1 MKKAKRVLGLILC
14 FTLVISGFS
23 FSYAESASTSYM
35 QEVVEKL
42 GENLDGEDMFD
53 YLSYVYL
60 GWRTTGGPW
69 QNQVIDDFARRE
81 LAAVGYTDA
90 GAGFSDQFS
99 KSAND
104 MSSVHDDDYVWTTYF
119 NDISSLTWSP
129 EYAKLEVTTESEF
142 EGKEALIEAIN
153 VESYSFDPTSQTYQD
168 YYGMDIDEMWA
179 WITEKD
185 GSGNRVKVE
194 NGEEAELQKRVHL
207 AWNSCFTE
215 PSGTDPAEAEGVTGE
230 VVYVGTVSRSRVD
243 GVYVYSCS
251 KYSDLTELEGK
262 VLVSD
267 SSLSNTFSLAQQV
280 GAVAVASK
288 ASLSNYS
295 VPKDADGNIIEPF
308 GDSARYA
315 SGASL
320 STTKAQQESG
330 KPIVEWQLSNN
341 MYDALLELLEK
352 SDAPVMAKNI
362 SIGAT
367 YAMNDEAYGGMGQ
380 AITIAEIK
388 GSSKPDERVFL
399 CAHVQEPGSNDNATG
414 VATLLGMATEYKR
427 MIEAGEIERPERTIT
442 FMWGDE
448 MSMATLYMSSH
459 SEEKANLITVLDLDM
474 TGEDTEKTGGVM
486 RIEKTPDPSAKY
498 NYTLDILP
506 WEDDAY
512 LDETFAD
519 PYGDFTRLPDSHTLW
534 GAGSFDGMFQ
544 EGFYLNDL
552 YMYATQNVIAHHDSE
567 FQVDVCPYEGG
578 SDHSRFLAQGIPAM
592 LTWHFTDY
600 TYHTSVDTLALSSA
614 REMENV
620 GITSLAAAILNA
632 DVTDANEAYALEML
646 QLVKDAALARQETE
660 QQNTIN
666 HQVYAQ
672 AHGADYAA
680 ALAEEKEVLQAWA
693 DWYDEALLSVEGL
706 LDEPSAEYIAARE
719 AAQAEVK
726 QAYATGIMFA
736 EFVIAAPSE
745 GGSSYVPPVTP
756 AEPAT
761 PPAVEVNVKALV
773 EKIDLVARS
782 EKSEAKGKE
791 AIKITWTEADGDDL
805 AVLDGYEIY
814 RSTKRYEGY
823 GKKPFFK
830 TERTAYW
837 NTAIE
842 AGNKYYYKVRGY
854 AEVDGE
860 IYYTDWSVKAW
871 RTA

>member
-1 MKKAKRVLGLILC
+1 MKKAKKLLGLILC

-23 FSYAESASTSYM
+23 FSYAGAASTSYM
-35 QEVVEKL
+35 QDVVEKL
-42 GENLDGEDMFD
+42 GANLDGEDMFD

-69 QNQVIDDFARRE
+69 QNQVIDDFARGE
-81 LAAVGYTDA
+81 LVAAGYTDA
-90 GAGFSDQFS
+90 GAGSSDQNS

-142 EGKEALIEAIN
+142 EGKEALLEAVN

-168 YYGMDIDEMWA
+168 YYGKDIDEMWA
-179 WITEKD
+179 WIIEKD
-185 GSGNRVKVE
+185 GSGNRVKVD

-207 AWNSCFTE
+207 TWNSCFTE
-215 PSGTDPAEAEGVTGE
+215 PRGTDPAEAEGVTGE
-230 VVYVGTVSRSRVD
+230 VVYVGTVSRS
-243 GVYVYSCS
+243 GSAYKCS
-251 KYSDLTELEGK
+251 KYSDLTQLEGK
-262 VLVSD
+262 VLISD
-267 SSLSNTFSLAQQV
+267 SSLSNTFNLAKQV

-295 VPKDADGNIIEPF
+295 QPKDENGDWIEPYY
-308 GDSARYA
+308 DSARYA

-330 KPIVEWQLSNN
+330 KPIVEWQLSNR
-341 MYDALLELLEK
+341 MYDAFIELLEK
-352 SDAPVMAKNI
+352 ADQPVIAKNI
-362 SIGAT
+362 AIGAT
-367 YAMNDEAYGGMGQ
+367 YAMNDEAYGGKGQ

-388 GSSKPDERVFL
+388 GSTKPDERVFL

-427 MIEAGEIERPERTIT
+427 MIDAGEIERPERTIT

-459 SEEKANLITVLDLDM
+459 KEEKPNLITVLDLDM
-474 TGEDTEKTGGVM
+474 TGEDPEKTGGVM

-506 WEDDAY
+506 WEDSAY
-512 LDETFAD
+512 LDESFAD

-552 YMYATQNVIAHHDSE
+552 YMYATQNVIAHHDST

-600 TYHTSVDTLALSSA
+600 TYHTSVDTLAMSSA

-632 DVTDANEAYALEML
+632 DVIDANEAYAFEMLEM
-646 QLVKDAALARQETE
+646 VKDAALARMATE

-666 HQVYAQ
+666 HQVYAK
-672 AHGADYAA
+672 AHGGDFAA
-680 ALAEEKEVLQAWA
+680 ALEDEKEVLKAWA
-693 DWYDEALLSVEGL
+693 DWYDEALRSVEGL

-719 AAQAEVK
+719 AAQAELQ
-726 QAYATGIMFA
+726 QAYTTGVMFA
-736 EFVIAAPSE
+736 EMVIAPPVSPD
-745 GGSSYVPPVTP
+745 YVPNLPAAPAEPVTP
-756 AEPAT
+756 PAE
-761 PPAVEVNVKALV
+761 EVDVKALV

-782 EKSEAKGKE
+782 EKSFAKGKA
-791 AIKITWTEADGDDL
+791 AIKISWSEADGDDL
-805 AVLDGYEIY
+805 AILDGYEIF

-830 TERTAYW
+830 TARTSYW

-842 AGNKYYYKVRGY
+842 AGTKYFYKVRGY
-854 AEVDGE
+854 AEADGE
-860 IYYTDWSVKAW
+860 IYYTDWSEKAW